1 MRTTTKIKKNNR
13 TNSADTDLIKNDK
26 HFYDEINPDKEED
39 VMNNQELIGF
49 AKKIK
54 SFKNI
59 LSNINRQSDIYKTVA
74 TQRSNINN
82 DANILERS

>member
-1 MRTTTKIKKNNR
+1 
-13 TNSADTDLIKNDK
+13 
-26 HFYDEINPDKEED
+26 
-39 VMNNQELIGF
+39 MNNQELIGF